1 MSTAAPA
8 VVRVERS
15 LAAPPERVF
24 DAWLD
29 PTVARRFLFATPG
42 GEMVRADL
50 DPRVGGSFLFVDRR
64 AEGDAEHHGRFVEI
78 DRPRRLV
85 FLFRGPGTEEGE
97 WSQVTVEIAEA
108 PGGCRLTLTHEIP
121 PKWADYAEPV
131 RNGWTMILDT
141 LGRTLETDHG

>member
-1 MSTAAPA
+1 MSAP
-8 VVRVERS
+8 VVLTIERS

-29 PTVARRFLFATPG
+29 PHQARAFLFATPG
-42 GEMVRADL
+42 GEMVRAEIDA
-50 DPRVGGSFLFVDRR
+50 RVGGGFLFVDRR
-64 AEGDAEHHGRFVEI
+64 PQGDAEHHGRFVEI

-85 FLFRGPGTEEGE
+85 FLFRGPGTGEDE
-97 WSQVTVEIAEA
+97 WSRVAIEIAPA

-131 RNGWTMILDT
+131 RSGWTMILD
-141 LGRTLETDHG
+141 GFAREMERDDG